1 MYSYVHARLLLHTK
15 FLLNCCCANAF
26 TPILFACSFTVE
38 ITSSNLFNCYFS
50 TARWTGATYSSF
62 CRKVDYRK
70 PNLRTDTFSYRNFSS
85 KNKNPVFFCPEA
97 RELRKNETSQEQGD
111 ILHKAH
117 TPMPTQKAAF
127 LPVTIM
133 NGDEWWCMVWWKIC
147 QGATV
152 SQTQQVLVCGTKIQP
167 KSQVFQTKNT

>member
-26 TPILFACSFTVE
+26 TPIPFACSFTVE

-85 KNKNPVFFCPEA
+85 KNKTPFFSAQKQENCERTKHHRS
-97 RELRKNETSQEQGD
+97 REISCTRRTHPCLLKRQPSCRS
-111 ILHKAH
+111 
-117 TPMPTQKAAF
+117 PSWM
-127 LPVTIM
+127 VM
-133 NGDEWWCMVWWKIC
+133 NGDVWCDGKFVRVQLFLKH
-147 QGATV
+147 
-152 SQTQQVLVCGTKIQP
+152 SK
-167 KSQVFQTKNT
+167 F